1 LPGKK
6 KLVEG
11 EKLVEGKKLVEG
23 EKLVE
28 GKQLV
33 RAQVGQ
39 HSGSKSVMQVV
50 PYLSVA
56 AKSATSLPK
65 FDRPTLS
72 TPCVLTLGSED
83 CSSAV
88 PAIATCHGLNP
99 PPHRNGPEYACATMR

>member
-1 LPGKK
+1 MPGKK

-11 EKLVEGKKLVEG
+11 NKLVEEEKLVGG
-23 EKLVE
+23 ESWSE
-28 GKQLV
+28 KQLV

-56 AKSATSLPK
+56 ARSATSLPK